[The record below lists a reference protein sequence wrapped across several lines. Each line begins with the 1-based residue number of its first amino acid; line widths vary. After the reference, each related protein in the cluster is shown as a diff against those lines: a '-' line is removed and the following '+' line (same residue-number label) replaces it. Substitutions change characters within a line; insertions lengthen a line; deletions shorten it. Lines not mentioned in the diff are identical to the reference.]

1 MNGLYW
7 RERKGKLLITEVK
20 SMDDMVFQITLT
32 RETEH
37 YRYSIIQLK
46 QDYSYQV
53 LILLSSSEISY

>member
-1 MNGLYW
+1 
-7 RERKGKLLITEVK
+7 
-20 SMDDMVFQITLT
+20 MDDMVFQITLT

-53 LILLSSSEISY
+53 LSLLSSSEISY